1 MRVTASTFPDSL
13 LTQLNRLAVRQS
25 RLQQQAAT
33 GQRMTFPDDDPV
45 AMRRVID
52 MQGEASSVGQYL
64 RNIARHKEVANAT
77 FASIKSLKTVVD
89 RASEI
94 ATLADDLKSPEELRV
109 YATEVNELIKQA
121 AQVVNVQNR
130 GDYLFSGTLLDKKP
144 FVLTEN
150 SDGTVTSVAYQGN
163 SDLSE
168 SEIGHSVALTSQT
181 LGANTTG
188 SGYRGLVT
196 DSRTGADLFNHL
208 IALRDRLSAGD
219 TAAIATDSMEELG
232 RDADTILFHIGTNGA
247 VQTRLETGESI
258 MTKRSQNLEALV
270 SKETDADLAQTL
282 VRLNEVQTAYQAALQ
297 SGGSIM
303 NRSLLD
309 YIR

>member
-1 MRVTASTFPDSL
+1 MRVTASTFPNSL
-13 LTQLNRLAVRQS
+13 LTQLNRLATRQS

-52 MQGEASSVGQYL
+52 MQGEASSVDQYI

-77 FASIKSLKTVVD
+77 YASIKSLKTVVD

-94 ATLADDLKSPEELRV
+94 ATLADDLKSPEELQV

-144 FVLTEN
+144 FVVAQDAN
-150 SDGTVTSVAYQGN
+150 GSVTGVSYQGN
-163 SDLSE
+163 EELSE
-168 SEIGHSVALTSQT
+168 SEIGHGVSLTSQT
-181 LGANTTG
+181 LGANDTG
-188 SGYRGLVT
+188 SGYRGLVA

-208 IALRDRLSAGD
+208 IALRDRLAAGD
-219 TAAIATDSMEELG
+219 TDAVSASSLSELEL
-232 RDADTILFHIGTNGA
+232 DADTIVFHIGTNGA

-258 MTKRSQNLEALV
+258 MTKRAQNLEALV

-297 SGGSIM
+297 SGGSIL

-309 YIR
+309 YLR